1 MTAKELLRERIEAL
15 NEEQAAEALELL
27 ALELFDD
34 EEATCREFPP
44 APRHI
49 IELARKAVAE
59 AAGDRV
65 MSDDEFGRQLGL
77 D

>member
-1 MTAKELLRERIEAL
+1 VTAKELLRERIEAL

-27 ALELFDD
+27 AFELFDD
-34 EEATCREFPP
+34 ETASREFPP

-59 AAGDRV
+59 AAGGRV

>member
-27 ALELFDD
+27 AFELFDD
-34 EEATCREFPP
+34 NETASHEFPP
-44 APRHI
+44 APRRI
-49 IELARKAVAE
+49 IELTRKAVAE